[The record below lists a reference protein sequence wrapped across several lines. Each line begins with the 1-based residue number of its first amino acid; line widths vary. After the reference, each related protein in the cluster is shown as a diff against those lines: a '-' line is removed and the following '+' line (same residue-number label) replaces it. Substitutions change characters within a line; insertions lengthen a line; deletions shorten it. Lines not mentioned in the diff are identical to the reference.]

1 MVTVSSTPIDV
12 GEQTFVYYGG
22 ARNHHDWWFAGTR
35 ENRDNPRLW
44 DHAPEVA
51 DMDAVGY
58 ALGLAKIRRGGLV
71 SLGANRAREGFLVTQ
86 PLLSRG
92 DRLEINA
99 CCGPDGY
106 VIAEVTDVMHNA
118 LPGRTRAECEPFLGD
133 SVAHQITWHG
143 DPYVPM
149 PDATGMREGIAYRR
163 VRFFVRDAE
172 LYSFRL
178 AGGHDGRRQQ

>member
-1 MVTVSSTPIDV
+1 M
-12 GEQTFVYYGG
+12 G
-22 ARNHHDWWFAGTR
+22 
-35 ENRDNPRLW
+35 
-44 DHAPEVA
+44 
-51 DMDAVGY
+51 AVGY
-58 ALGLAKIRRGGLV
+58 SLGLAKIRRGGFV

-106 VIAEVTDVMHNA
+106 VVAEVTDVMHNV
-118 LPGRTRAECEPFLGD
+118 LPGRLRTECDRFLGD
-133 SVAHQITWHG
+133 SVAHQVTWRG
-143 DPYVPM
+143 DPSIPM

-163 VRFFVRDAE
+163 IRFFIRDAE

-178 AGGHDGRRQQ
+178 AGNCRASREQ